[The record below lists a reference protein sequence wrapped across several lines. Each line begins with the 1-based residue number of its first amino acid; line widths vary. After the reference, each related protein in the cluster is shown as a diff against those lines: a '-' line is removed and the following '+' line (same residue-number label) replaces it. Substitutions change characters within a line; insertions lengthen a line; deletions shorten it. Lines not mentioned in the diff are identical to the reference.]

1 MLNSRRP
8 AVVRTALIVAAILV
22 SSAHVKSALAQ
33 SALSFT
39 AGDLV
44 VSVEGNGSNTAA
56 TQSGNTSAAGTY
68 LDDQAAP
75 LTLFEYSLNGST
87 GATQVGSLML
97 PQTSTAGGNY
107 AVSGEYGSSSE
118 GTLQLSGNGQY
129 LTIMGYATNAQSY
142 NASADLNGNGTAL
155 AQSPNAVGGGS
166 GTVLRDIALIS
177 ANGTVNSTTAVGGV
191 FNGNNPRSVFTQ
203 DGTSFYISGQGNK
216 DLTGGVFYVSN
227 LGATSATAITG
238 ADTHSSSNG
247 TFNQD
252 TRDVQIV
259 NGQLVVSVDSTEGK
273 VSAGT
278 NIDRIGTLTA
288 PGGGLPTTTLNQ
300 QPTALPGIN
309 GAVALSNGNG
319 NSINGS
325 TGSAYLSP
333 EGFFYANSTTLYVA
347 DSGEPK
353 NGSSQGTANGP
364 NPGDGGLQKWSLVN
378 GSWQLDYT
386 LAAGL
391 NLVPNDNDETSGTG
405 HGVSGLEG
413 LAGKV
418 VNGQVE
424 LFATSYVLGDTD
436 QTYLYGIT
444 DTLGN
449 TTASQAAGESFTT
462 LAAAPADSEFKGVSF
477 APVPLP
483 SGISLLLGGLAAFGI
498 VARRGTRP
506 RLTV

>member
-8 AVVRTALIVAAILV
+8 ALAHGALIVTAVLV
-22 SSAHVKSALAQ
+22 SLAQGKSALAQ

-44 VSVEGNGSNTAA
+44 VSVEGNGSNTG
-56 TQSGNTSAAGTY
+56 SY

-75 LTLFEYSLNGST
+75 LTLFEYSLGGTSN
-87 GATQVGSLML
+87 ATQVGSLML

-118 GTLQLSGNGQY
+118 ATLQLSGNGQY
-129 LTIMGYATNAQSY
+129 LTIMGYATNANSY
-142 NASADLNGNGTAL
+142 NAAYDANGSGTAL
-155 AQSPNAVGGGS
+155 AQSPNAVGGGA
-166 GTVLRDIALIS
+166 GTILRDIAVIG
-177 ANGTVNSTTAVGGV
+177 ANGTVNSTTAISGV
-191 FNGNNPRSVFTQ
+191 FNGNNPRSVFSQ

-216 DLTGGVFYVSN
+216 DATGGVFYVSQ
-227 LGATSATAITG
+227 LGATTATAITG
-238 ADTHSSSNG
+238 NDTKKY
-247 TFNQD
+247 NQD

-259 NGQLVVSVDSTEGK
+259 NGQLTVSVDTTE
-273 VSAGT
+273 VSAF

-309 GAVALSNGNG
+309 GAVTLANGNG
-319 NSINGS
+319 NSINQS

-333 EGFFYANSTTLYVA
+333 ENFFYANSTTLYVA

-353 NGSSQGTANGP
+353 NGSSQGSAGGP
-364 NPGDGGLQKWSLVN
+364 NPGDGGLQKWSLVGN
-378 GSWQLDYT
+378 TWQLDYT
-386 LAAGL
+386 LSAGL
-391 NLVPNDNDETSGTG
+391 NLVPNDNDETSGVG

-413 LAGKV
+413 LTGKV

-436 QTYLYGIT
+436 QTYLYGIS
-444 DTLGN
+444 DTLAD
-449 TTASQAAGESFTT
+449 TTAAQAGSESFTT
-462 LAAAPADSEFKGVSF
+462 LAAAPADSEFKGVAF

-498 VARRGTRP
+498 VARRRAP
-506 RLTV
+506 PPQTV

>member
-1 MLNSRRP
+1 MSNFRKP
-8 AVVRTALIVAAILV
+8 VVVHSALVAAAAFV
-22 SSAHVKSALAQ
+22 SLGHVESALAQ

-39 AGDLV
+39 PGDLV
-44 VSVEGNGSNTAA
+44 VSVEGNGSNTG
-56 TQSGNTSAAGTY
+56 SY
-68 LDDQAAP
+68 LDNQAAP
-75 LTLFEYSLNGST
+75 LTLYEYSLGGTTS
-87 GATQVGSLML
+87 ASQVGSLML
-97 PQTSTAGGNY
+97 PQTSTPGGNY

-129 LTIMGYATNAQSY
+129 LAIMGYATNAASY
-142 NASADLNGNGTAL
+142 NAAFDPNGSAAGGTAL
-155 AQSPNAVGGGS
+155 AQSPNPVGGGAGS
-166 GTVLRDIALIS
+166 VLRDIALIS
-177 ANGTVNSTTAVGGV
+177 ADGTVNSTTALSGV
-191 FNGNNPRSVFTQ
+191 FNANNPRSVFTQ

-216 DLTGGVFYVSN
+216 DATGGVFYVSQ
-227 LGATSATAITG
+227 LGATTATAITG
-238 ADTHSSSNG
+238 NDTKKY
-247 TFNQD
+247 NQD

-259 NGQLVVSVDSTEGK
+259 NGKLTVSVDTTE
-273 VSAGT
+273 VSAF

-353 NGSSQGTANGP
+353 NGSSQGSAGGP
-364 NPGDGGLQKWSLVN
+364 NPGDGGLQKWSLVGN
-378 GSWQLDYT
+378 TWQLDYT
-386 LAAGL
+386 LSANL
-391 NLVPNDNDETSGTG
+391 NLVANDNDQTSSVG

-413 LAGKV
+413 LTGRV
-418 VNGQVE
+418 VNGQVQ
-424 LFATSYVLGDTD
+424 LFATSYVLSDTD

-444 DTLGN
+444 DTLAD

-462 LAAAPADSEFKGVSF
+462 LAQAPADSEFKGVSF

-483 SGISLLLGGLAAFGI
+483 SGLSLLLGGLAAFG
-498 VARRGTRP
+498 VMARRGTRS
-506 RLTV
+506 RLPV